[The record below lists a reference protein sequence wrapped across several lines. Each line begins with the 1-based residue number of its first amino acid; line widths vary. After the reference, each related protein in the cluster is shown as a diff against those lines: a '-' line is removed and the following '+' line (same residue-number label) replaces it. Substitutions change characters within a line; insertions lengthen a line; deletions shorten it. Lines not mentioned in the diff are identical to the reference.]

1 MSKAKSRQCTAL
13 GLRLGVP
20 KVDVIGYVF
29 RVCAVARG
37 TWAGP
42 GVNEGPIQS
51 NRTRPAVRAVRWAAA
66 PRGARV
72 CRPIATST
80 PVLIHGFLV
89 SRSSGFIS
97 AWRTGKRAQHA
108 HRRAPS
114 TF

>member
-51 NRTRPAVRAVRWAAA
+51 NRTRPAVRAVLGR

-72 CRPIATST
+72 RCMHAKFRFHFSLADGQTRAART
-80 PVLIHGFLV
+80 PPREV
-89 SRSSGFIS
+89 RS
-97 AWRTGKRAQHA
+97 
-108 HRRAPS
+108 
-114 TF
+114 